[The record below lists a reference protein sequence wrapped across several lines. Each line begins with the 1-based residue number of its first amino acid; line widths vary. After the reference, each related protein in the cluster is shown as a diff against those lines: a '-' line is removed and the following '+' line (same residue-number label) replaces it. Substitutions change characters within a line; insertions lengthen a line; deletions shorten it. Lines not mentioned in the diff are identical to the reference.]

1 MFQDSSP
8 MFHPMMLTYGSGSS
22 IMSPS
27 KPILPRG
34 GSLDGIAKHNLESI
48 LQDRL
53 KVLNYLKD
61 VHTGKQEWLNTGST
75 VYPDEWE
82 VRYGR
87 REGIKSYFALGAA
100 LCIVA
105 DRTFTSLTEYAFAV
119 LTVIQYYDA
128 YDNRKKLKKEKAA
141 GATKSQTN
149 LMKSGS
155 DKDSI
160 SVSYTGSSSSS
171 NGSQPP
177 ASPTKSFN
185 RFFKRG
191 KLKRAQSVQSLASKY
206 APSELSNSS
215 SSLDDGATITS
226 MAPMAATPTNRYSST
241 VPPLKKGPK
250 QASLLSRKLPNSI
263 SKNPAATEL
272 LASLTVP
279 NDDDIPYLPDAY
291 QSYMTLLDTLYII
304 YYRLSSQCKSRKI
317 DVNEL
322 MNLET
327 YVRTMDEIV
336 RKLMVSETIIN
347 VWESDKFT
355 RDSEIQWIEREI
367 VKRTGQ

>member
-1 MFQDSSP
+1 

-22 IMSPS
+22 MVPPS

-34 GSLDGIAKHNLESI
+34 GSLDGVAKHNLESI

-53 KVLNYLKD
+53 KVLKYLKD
-61 VHTGKQEWLNTGST
+61 VHAGKQEWLNTGSI

-87 REGIKSYFALGAA
+87 REGVKSYFALGAA

-128 YDNRKKLKKEKAA
+128 YDSRKKVKKEKTP
-141 GATKSQTN
+141 GPTKSQTN
-149 LMKSGS
+149 LSLMKSGS
-155 DKDSI
+155 DKDTI
-160 SVSYTGSSSSS
+160 AVSYTGSSSSS

-177 ASPTKSFN
+177 SSPTKSFN

-191 KLKRAQSVQSLASKY
+191 KLRRTQSVQSLSSKY

-226 MAPMAATPTNRYSST
+226 MAPMTDTPTNRYSST

-279 NDDDIPYLPDAY
+279 SDDDIPYLPDAY

-304 YYRLSSQCKSRKI
+304 YYRLSSQCKNRKI
-317 DVNEL
+317 DVTEL

-327 YVRTMDEIV
+327 YVRTMDDIV
-336 RKLMVSETIIN
+336 RKLMVSETIIS

-367 VKRTGQ
+367 VKRTSK